1 MISLLCVVHIMTLKS
16 DITLRIVINVG
27 LFYRNRRMT
36 TDSSLYNGWLNV
48 IGNDVATKL
57 AMFWLCR

>member
-1 MISLLCVVHIMTLKS
+1 MCGSYYDFKS
-16 DITLRIVINVG
+16 DIALRIVINVG

-36 TDSSLYNGWLNV
+36 TDVSLYNGWLNV

-57 AMFWLCR
+57 VMFWLCR